1 MRRWTRQ
8 VVLVLVAGAAAAGCG
23 GGGGDGNDSA
33 TTTTSTTPTAQT
45 TVPTTT
51 QPAVAA
57 KPGSI
62 EEAEQ
67 RLKSGGYTVS
77 KLDVNRPAT
86 AARKV
91 GNNVLMYEY
100 LDAAA
105 AKKGAGVIT
114 DAVSDR
120 PKRGVVDTEGRRV
133 YFLGQPQAITEK
145 QRASFKDLVDVAE
158 GR

>member
-8 VVLVLVAGAAAAGCG
+8 VVLVLVAGVAAAGCG
-23 GGGGDGNDSA
+23 GGGGNDSA
-33 TTTTSTTPTAQT
+33 TTTSTTTTAQT
-45 TVPTTT
+45 TVPTAT

-57 KPGSI
+57 EPGSI

-77 KLDVNRPAT
+77 KLDVNPPAK

-100 LDAAA
+100 PDAAA

-120 PKRGVVDTEGRRV
+120 PKRGAVDTEGRRV

>member
-1 MRRWTRQ
+1 
-8 VVLVLVAGAAAAGCG
+8 VLVLVAGIAVAGCG
-23 GGGGDGNDSA
+23 GGDGGGNGDA
-33 TTTTSTTPTAQT
+33 TTLSKTVRTITPTA
-45 TVPTTT
+45 T
-51 QPAVAA
+51 QPTVAA
-57 KPGSI
+57 TPGSI

-67 RLKSGGYTVS
+67 RLKAGGYTVS
-77 KLDVNRPAT
+77 RLDVNPPAL

-100 LDAAA
+100 ADAAA
-105 AKKGAGVIT
+105 AKKGAGVIK

-120 PKRGVVDTEGRRV
+120 PKRGVLDTEGRRV
-133 YFLGQPQAITEK
+133 YFLGQPQTITEQ

>member
-1 MRRWTRQ
+1 MRRSTRQ
-8 VVLVLVAGAAAAGCG
+8 AVLVLLAGVAAAGCG
-23 GGGGDGNDSA
+23 GGGDGRDGA
-33 TTTTSTTPTAQT
+33 TTSSTTSVQTSAPTS
-45 TVPTTT
+45 T

-77 KLDVNRPAT
+77 RLEVNPPAK

-100 LDAAA
+100 ADAAA

-120 PKRGVVDTEGRRV
+120 PTRGVVDTEGRRV
-133 YFLGQPQAITEK
+133 YFLGQPQTITAQ

-158 GR
+158 DR